1 MFRNEDADTFNKC
14 SKAYE
19 QGRADA
25 INECIKKLAESED
38 TILSDVQYYILE
50 QLKEQNI

>member
-1 MFRNEDADTFNKC
+1 MRE
-14 SKAYE
+14 AYE

-38 TILSDVQYYILE
+38 TILSDAQYYILE
-50 QLKEQNI
+50 QLKDHSN

>member
-1 MFRNEDADTFNKC
+1 MSEVLPSMEELLDR
-14 SKAYE
+14 AYK

-50 QLKEQNI
+50 QLKEKNNE